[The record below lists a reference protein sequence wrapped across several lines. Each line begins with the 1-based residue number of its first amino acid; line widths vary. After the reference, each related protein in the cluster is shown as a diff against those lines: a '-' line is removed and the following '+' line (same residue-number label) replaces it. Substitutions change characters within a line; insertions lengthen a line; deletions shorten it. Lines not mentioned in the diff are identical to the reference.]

1 MRNTMR
7 GVNILNEQL
16 WESREAGPVWESTGL
31 KESGFVTHV
40 DFKACLQWNLTRYP
54 ETDTI
59 QAVLNGLFR
68 LAVPSQSA
76 AITILDAIAKQ
87 LGVTET
93 PQPTDSTIIATKGG
107 KKMDAPPDV
116 RCGSCGRVPNPISA
130 PCPDCPDRD
139 DKER

>member
-1 MRNTMR
+1 MR
-7 GVNILNEQL
+7 GVSIMNEQL

-31 KESGFVTHV
+31 KESGFVTHI

-59 QAVLNGLFR
+59 QAVLNDQYR

-76 AITILDAIAKQ
+76 AITILDAIAAQ

-93 PQPTDSTIIATKGG
+93 PKPTDSTITANKGG
-107 KKMDAPPDV
+107 ETMDAPPDNFPYEV
-116 RCGSCGRVPNPISA
+116 LSNLL
-130 PCPDCPDRD
+130 DRD